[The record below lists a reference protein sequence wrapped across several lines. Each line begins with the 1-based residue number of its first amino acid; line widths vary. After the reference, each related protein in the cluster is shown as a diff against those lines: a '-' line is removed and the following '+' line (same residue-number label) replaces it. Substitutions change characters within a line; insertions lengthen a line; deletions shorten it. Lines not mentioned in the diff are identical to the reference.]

1 GRSSKL
7 IKLRQVGGRIFGL
20 SSDYFVTSS
29 KQDTVDELCRL
40 LGTIPGSH
48 TYPPFPPILFPNAV
62 VDASNSTV
70 FGNWKPLAQILKA
83 VLMGEASL
91 TSVKKGGPPRNYKI
105 WGVSTIMPGAIAWST
120 TIAIFLLSPDMVF
133 SQDGHGKSSGIQYKN
148 LFYSFKKI
156 LVCCWDA
163 PYLTKIRCHIEGHIF
178 GAAKLPVDAPDGKD
192 FTVQIA
198 LAMA

>member
-1 GRSSKL
+1 L
-7 IKLRQVGGRIFGL
+7 
-20 SSDYFVTSS
+20 
-29 KQDTVDELCRL
+29 
-40 LGTIPGSH
+40 
-48 TYPPFPPILFPNAV
+48 FPSVLFPNAV

-91 TSVKKGGPPRNYKI
+91 TSVKKGGPPRNFKI
-105 WGVSTIMPGAIAWST
+105 WGVSTITPRAIAWST
-120 TIAIFLLSPDMVF
+120 TIAIFLLSPDTVF

-163 PYLTKIRCHIEGHIF
+163 LYLTKIRQHIEGHIF
-178 GAAKLPVDAPDGKD
+178 GA
-192 FTVQIA
+192 
-198 LAMA
+198 